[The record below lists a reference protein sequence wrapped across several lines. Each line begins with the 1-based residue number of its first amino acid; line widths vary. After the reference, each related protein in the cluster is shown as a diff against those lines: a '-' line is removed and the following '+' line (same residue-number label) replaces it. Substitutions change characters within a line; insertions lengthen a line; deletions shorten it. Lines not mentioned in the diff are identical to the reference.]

1 MALGTDHITRS
12 IVDSGRFIPE
22 VWSPEILRATEAALV
37 MANLVKR
44 YDSMVQDKGDVIH
57 IPQLSNLTANS
68 KTAQTQVE
76 LQNPT
81 ETEVTIAIDQHYE
94 ASFLIEDI
102 ARVQSNYDLMAEY
115 TSKAGY
121 AIAKQIDTDLLSL
134 YSTLTSTDVGT
145 YGTDIGDAT
154 ILSAIETL
162 DGADVPEEDRQL
174 VIHYTQKPE
183 LLNIDKF
190 VRADYLGNY
199 QTPKPAVTGVQSR
212 FLWGD
217 IYGFPVYYSTN
228 VPLTSATPNQIHN
241 IFFHK
246 EAFALAL
253 QLAPRVQTDYILEY
267 LSNLVVVDVIYGFK
281 TIRPTFGVEVRS

>member
-174 VIHYTQKPE
+174 VIHYTQKPV